1 MKIENIKRFAIVYEF
16 ILFILA
22 LISFVLTWSEEGQY
36 GLLDTS
42 VWIIFVVDIAVRFFS
57 SPNKWEYI
65 KRNPLDLIAIIPLDN
80 VFQLSRVVRLIRA
93 IRLLIIIRRY
103 ALPVAHALNKYG
115 LSKALSAVT
124 ILIFLTS
131 IPIVHFEPNIN
142 SYSDAIWWSIVT
154 ATTVGYGDI
163 SPETLVGRFIAI
175 LLMLF
180 GIGLIGM
187 ITGSITSYFL
197 SEEKKQD
204 ETTSYLTSQM
214 KRINELSVE
223 ELDILITILNE
234 KKKRAETTEAKD
246 TSV

>member
-1 MKIENIKRFAIVYEF
+1 MKIEGIKKFVFIYEF
-16 ILFILA
+16 ILFVLA
-22 LISFVLTWSEEGQY
+22 LISFVLTWSEEGRY
-36 GLLDTS
+36 HLLDTF
-42 VWIIFVVDIAVRFFS
+42 VWITFVIDISVRFFS
-57 SPNKWEYI
+57 APRKWEYI
-65 KRNPLDLIAIIPLDN
+65 KRNPLDIIAVIPLDN

-93 IRLLIIIRRY
+93 LRLLIIIRRY
-103 ALPVAHALNKYG
+103 ALPVAQALNKYG

-131 IPIVHFEPNIN
+131 IPIVHFEPSITN
-142 SYSDAIWWSIVT
+142 YSDAIWWSIVT

-197 SEEKKQD
+197 SEENNPD
-204 ETTSYLTSQM
+204 ETTSYLTSQI
-214 KRINELSVE
+214 KRIDELNKE
-223 ELDILITILNE
+223 EIDILIAILNE
-234 KKKRAETTEAKD
+234 KKKKKELD
-246 TSV
+246 H